1 MPVAEPLAPALPPAP
16 LLAPPGLPE
25 APELLPRPLSKTGI
39 SGIPGMPVPTD
50 TPPPVV
56 EAEAPLLPPDDE
68 AVLPAELALPP
79 PEGMALPP
87 AGDEAPPLLL
97 GDDGA
102 ELPPLLPDEVWE
114 GADGEDCPPPP
125 CEGCD
130 GDGMDAGLL
139 AEGDGGWGG
148 CGCCCCWVDSQPA
161 STRARALVVTRI
173 FIPRSRITIPL
184 PMIVLPTQTGK
195 DGAFFVQADMS
206 RLSTSREIAD

>member
-1 MPVAEPLAPALPPAP
+1 M
-16 LLAPPGLPE
+16 
-25 APELLPRPLSKTGI
+25 
-39 SGIPGMPVPTD
+39 PGMPVPTD
-50 TPPPVV
+50 TPPLV
-56 EAEAPLLPPDDE
+56 EAEAPLLPALPPPDGE
-68 AVLPAELALPP
+68 VAPPEEPALPP

-102 ELPPLLPDEVWE
+102 ELPPPLLPDEDWE
-114 GADGEDCPPPP
+114 GADGEDCPPPL

-139 AEGDGGWGG
+139 AEGEGGWGG

-161 STRARALVVTRI
+161 STRASALVVARN

-184 PMIVLPTQTGK
+184 PKIVLFTLTGRYR
-195 DGAFFVQADMS
+195 AFFAQACIS
-206 RLSTSREIAD
+206 RINTSRESAD